1 MYKPPPNPILKLLTP
16 RVFFYLF
23 LTLVT
28 AWLMYRHG
36 QRLEAVGSSVAD
48 PYVVKPR
55 PDLPFKESEMTSPTA
70 RKKPMLILIGG
81 GEDKLAELRQALEA
95 EFSEACSIIQLDTGK
110 DAAALEFFRVSKTPA
125 ALLFDADNQEL
136 ARNDEAIDS
145 EPLKAWLKK
154 QLPE

>member
-1 MYKPPPNPILKLLTP
+1 
-16 RVFFYLF
+16 
-23 LTLVT
+23 
-28 AWLMYRHG
+28 MYRHG
-36 QRLEAVGSSVAD
+36 QRLEKASAYLQESQAI
-48 PYVVKPR
+48 KPTPR
-55 PDLPFKESEMTSPTA
+55 LPFKESEMTSPAA

-81 GEDKLAELRQALEA
+81 GEDKLTELRQALEA
-95 EFSEACSIIQLDTGK
+95 EFSETCSIIQLDTGK

-145 EPLKAWLKK
+145 ESLKVWLKK

>member
-1 MYKPPPNPILKLLTP
+1 
-16 RVFFYLF
+16 
-23 LTLVT
+23 
-28 AWLMYRHG
+28 
-36 QRLEAVGSSVAD
+36 
-48 PYVVKPR
+48 
-55 PDLPFKESEMTSPTA
+55 MTSPTA

-81 GEDKLAELRQALEA
+81 GEDKLTKLRQALEA

-110 DAAALEFFRVSKTPA
+110 DAAALEFFRVSKTPT